1 MAKQH
6 QSPDH
11 PINQIFDDLEK
22 YLDFCVEYG
31 YPYDEADLYNA
42 RSYAFRQFGKA
53 MTGRFGKNQ
62 WEEQAK
68 ALSSGR

>member
-1 MAKQH
+1 MAKQQ

-11 PINQIFDDLEK
+11 PINKIFDDLEK

-31 YPYDEADLYNA
+31 YVYDEADLYNA
-42 RSYAFRQFGKA
+42 RSYGFRQFGKA